1 MEIEI
6 FFLGVIIGMLVI
18 IIIDGLENR
27 KSKDNDCVRYF
38 EESVS
43 YEDKEETSFEVFQ
56 VLSDAALATEIFWE
70 RGKRRKYF
78 GKSVLIRGKDFYDGQ
93 IINVRNPKR
102 VGTYRYTDIT
112 DVEMTVPIIEGE
124 ME

>member
-1 MEIEI
+1 MEIGT
-6 FFLGVIIGMLVI
+6 FFLGAIFGMVIIV
-18 IIIDGLENR
+18 IIDGLENR
-27 KSKDNDCVRYF
+27 KSKDNVRYF
-38 EESVS
+38 DESVS
-43 YEDKEETSFEVFQ
+43 YEDKGEASFEVFQ
-56 VLSDAALATEIFWE
+56 VLTDAALATEIFWE

-78 GKSVLIRGKDFYDGQ
+78 GKSVLIHGEDFYDGQ
-93 IINVRNPKR
+93 IINVRNPRR

>member
-6 FFLGVIIGMLVI
+6 FFLGVIIGMVVI

-27 KSKDNDCVRYF
+27 KSKDNVRYF
-38 EESVS
+38 DESVS
-43 YEDKEETSFEVFQ
+43 YEDKEEASFEVFQ

-70 RGKRRKYF
+70 RDKRRKYF

-93 IINVRNPKR
+93 IINVRNPRR
-102 VGTYRYTDIT
+102 VGTYRY
-112 DVEMTVPIIEGE
+112 MSNTVPIIEGE

>member
-1 MEIEI
+1 MEIGT

-18 IIIDGLENR
+18 VIIDGLENR

-43 YEDKEETSFEVFQ
+43 YENKKETSFEVYD
-56 VLSDAALATEIFWE
+56 VLGDAAIATEISLNY
-70 RGKRRKYF
+70 GKHKNYN

-102 VGTYRYTDIT
+102 VGTYRY
-112 DVEMTVPIIEGE
+112 MSNTVPIIEGE

>member
-1 MEIEI
+1 MEIGT
-6 FFLGVIIGMLVI
+6 FFLGVIIGMVVI

-27 KSKDNDCVRYF
+27 KSKDYVRYF
-38 EESVS
+38 EKSVS
-43 YEDKEETSFEVFQ
+43 YEDKEEASFEVFQ

-70 RGKRRKYF
+70 RGKRRRYF

>member
-6 FFLGVIIGMLVI
+6 FFLGVIIGMVVI

-27 KSKDNDCVRYF
+27 KSRDNDRIRYF

-43 YEDKEETSFEVFQ
+43 YEDKEEASFEVFQ

-70 RGKRRKYF
+70 RDKRRKYF

-93 IINVRNPKR
+93 IINVRNPRR

>member
-1 MEIEI
+1 MES
-6 FFLGVIIGMLVI
+6 FFLGVIIGMVVI

-27 KSKDNDCVRYF
+27 KSKDNDRVRYF
-38 EESVS
+38 DESVS
-43 YEDKEETSFEVFQ
+43 YENKKETSFEVFQ

-70 RGKRRKYF
+70 RGKHRKYF

-102 VGTYRYTDIT
+102 VGIYRYTDIT

>member
-1 MEIEI
+1 MEI
-6 FFLGVIIGMLVI
+6 FFLGVIIGMVVI

-27 KSKDNDCVRYF
+27 KSKDYVRYF
-38 EESVS
+38 EKSVS
-43 YEDKEETSFEVFQ
+43 YEDKEEASFEVFQ

-70 RGKRRKYF
+70 RGKRRRYF

>member
-1 MEIEI
+1 MEIEF
-6 FFLGVIIGMLVI
+6 FFLGAIFGMLVI

-27 KSKDNDCVRYF
+27 KLKDNVRYF
-38 EESVS
+38 DESVS
-43 YEDKEETSFEVFQ
+43 YEGKGEASFEVFQ

-70 RGKRRKYF
+70 RDKRRKYF
-78 GKSVLIRGKDFYDGQ
+78 GKSVLIRGEDFYDGQ
-93 IINVRNPKR
+93 IINVRNPRR

>member
-1 MEIEI
+1 MEIGT
-6 FFLGVIIGMLVI
+6 FFLGVIVGMLVI

-27 KSKDNDCVRYF
+27 KSKDNDRVRYF
-38 EESVS
+38 DESVS
-43 YEDKEETSFEVFQ
+43 YENKKETSFEVFQ

-102 VGTYRYTDIT
+102 VGIYRYTDIT

>member
-1 MEIEI
+1 MEIGT
-6 FFLGVIIGMLVI
+6 FFLGVIIGMVVI

-27 KSKDNDCVRYF
+27 KSKDNDRVRYF
-38 EESVS
+38 DESVS
-43 YEDKEETSFEVFQ
+43 YENKKETSFEVFQ

-102 VGTYRYTDIT
+102 VGIYRYTDIT

>member
-27 KSKDNDCVRYF
+27 KSKDNVQYF
-38 EESVS
+38 DESVS
-43 YEDKEETSFEVFQ
+43 YEDKEEASFEVFQ

-70 RGKRRKYF
+70 RGKRRRYF
-78 GKSVLIRGKDFYDGQ
+78 GKSVLIRGEDFYDGQ

-102 VGTYRYTDIT
+102 VGIYRYTDIT

>member
-1 MEIEI
+1 MEIET
-6 FFLGVIIGMLVI
+6 FFLGAIFGMVIIV
-18 IIIDGLENR
+18 IIDGLENR
-27 KSKDNDCVRYF
+27 KSKDNVRYF
-38 EESVS
+38 DESVS
-43 YEDKEETSFEVFQ
+43 YEDKGEASFEVFQ
-56 VLSDAALATEIFWE
+56 VLTDAALATEIFWE

-78 GKSVLIRGKDFYDGQ
+78 GKSVLIHGEDFYDGQ
-93 IINVRNPKR
+93 IINVRNPRR

>member
-1 MEIEI
+1 MEIEF
-6 FFLGVIIGMLVI
+6 FFLGAIFGMLVI

-27 KSKDNDCVRYF
+27 KLKDNVRYF
-38 EESVS
+38 DESVS
-43 YEDKEETSFEVFQ
+43 YEDKGEASFEVFQ

-70 RGKRRKYF
+70 RDKRRKYF

-93 IINVRNPKR
+93 IINVRNPRR

-112 DVEMTVPIIEGE
+112 DVEMTVPIIEGKIE
-124 ME
+124 